1 MAPQGLDLE
10 ELLAVYGCLPD
21 AFEAADQND
30 WREGLPFPGATT
42 DVSSLF
48 SLLSSLMSLLSL
60 LLFSSVP
67 LLLFSSILFFP
78 VSVLFSPV
86 SSLFS
91 SPLLAS
97 LFSLLSSLFTLL
109 YSHSLFSLSILYSPP
124 LSPAGLCWPLDVV
137 TTYFS
142 LLHHLPSALLAG
154 EGVCAD
160 MRSGTLLTLPHHP
173 LHLPSHFHPLL
184 LAPTS
189 ALLSPKVCTAAS

>member
-1 MAPQGLDLE
+1 MHIWRRRAWTWRSCWRCTAASRMRSRRPTRTTGGRVCPFQGPRLMF
-10 ELLAVYGCLPD
+10 LL
-21 AFEAADQND
+21 
-30 WREGLPFPGATT
+30 
-42 DVSSLF
+42 SSLF
-48 SLLSSLMSLLSL
+48 SLLSCLSCLFSSSPLFLFSSSPLFSSFLYLFSSLLFLLSSL
-60 LLFSSVP
+60 LLFS
-67 LLLFSSILFFP
+67 
-78 VSVLFSPV
+78 
-86 SSLFS
+86 
-91 SPLLAS
+91 LLAS
-97 LFSLLSSLFTLL
+97 LLSLHS
-109 YSHSLFSLSILYSPP
+109 SLFSLSILYSPP

-184 LAPTS
+184 LSPPS